1 VIGLAIKNQE
11 VNTEETE
18 GAESKSASKEEK
30 GKAKSESRQIESLEK
45 ELDLERAK
53 SSDLANRKRYL
64 QADIANVQRQSDRK
78 VSEVRNQVKLTWI
91 LEVLSIKE
99 DLDRAI
105 GIGQKTSEKST
116 LLDGLMLVS
125 SRIEN
130 ILKLE
135 SVEVIRANVGGRF
148 DPTVHEALAFQESDA
163 EEQGTILAVISPGYL
178 VEGKVIKPAMVEV
191 SRPRE
196 RKGIQEPDSLAAQ
209 DLGEELE
216 IEETTTRKKS

>member
-1 VIGLAIKNQE
+1 M
-11 VNTEETE
+11 
-18 GAESKSASKEEK
+18 
-30 GKAKSESRQIESLEK
+30 ESLEK

-53 SSDLANRKRYL
+53 TADLGNRMRYL
-64 QADIANVQRQSDRK
+64 QADIANVQRQSDRR

-105 GIGQKTSEKST
+105 GIGRKTNEKST

-148 DPTVHEALAFQESDA
+148 DPTNHEALAFQESDA

-191 SRPRE
+191 ARPRE
-196 RKGIQEPDSLAAQ
+196 RKDVEDTDSPATQ
-209 DLGEELE
+209 DLGDELE
-216 IEETTTRKKS
+216 IEETTARKKS